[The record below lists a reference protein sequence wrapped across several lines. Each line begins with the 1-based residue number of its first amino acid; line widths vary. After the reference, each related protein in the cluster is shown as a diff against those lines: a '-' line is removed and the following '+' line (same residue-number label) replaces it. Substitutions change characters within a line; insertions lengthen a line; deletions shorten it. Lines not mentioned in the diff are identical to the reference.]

1 MNTHTAGTYV
11 QVSREDLEAWLNE
24 IGYQGKWSRDS
35 RYAGVYLILVG
46 PNVAVKLSSTIGS
59 TDDAMGRGQASMQL
73 SLVSSVTNK
82 VLNKKA
88 QGQSHFKRTT
98 GWKKTWEAGIDTMK
112 KAYLSSSDFYDAIAV
127 ITDRDEYRLEN
138 MARIEGVDNWDKDQD
153 LVRIYRKVDTGG
165 VLVSRDYQ
173 DMERAEKK
181 AKDLL
186 VERKNLEKS
195 QREAP
200 PVPAPPV
207 QKTEDPRVVALRTL
221 WVQAKRSGD
230 EWTKGFI
237 ESIGKQ
243 VQAGRNLS
251 GPQISNVA
259 KKLDLYKIQTQDG
272 KPASTLF

>member
-165 VLVSRDYQ
+165 VLVSRDNQ